1 MISVTNRLA
10 AGGAGPRAMLWLE
23 EAVSIGILAAT
34 VHVLDLQRTLDVS
47 PCVPRVGVEHTVDC
61 WPRWTSSS

>member
-1 MISVTNRLA
+1 
-10 AGGAGPRAMLWLE
+10 MLWLE